1 MATLKIP
8 EQIKES
14 IENIVNEFN
23 TTKLKK
29 FDCKFV
35 IQYKGNF
42 LYLLMDEGLPDLA
55 PTLRLK
61 YTGNIKKWEFAIFKW
76 SSETYTTDYLFIP
89 GSQYIDGSIEGAL
102 QAAIT
107 AYPPRNKNDSK
118 NELGFLNMFLKF
130 MGK

>member
-1 MATLKIP
+1 MATLKVP

-14 IENIVNEFN
+14 IEKIVNEFN
-23 TTKLKK
+23 ATKLKK
-29 FDCKFV
+29 FNCKFE

-42 LYLLMDEGLPDLA
+42 LYLLLDEGLPDLS

-61 YTGNIKKWEFAIFKW
+61 YTGNLEKWEFAIFKW

-89 GSQYIDGSIEGAL
+89 GSEYIDGSIAGAL
-102 QAAIT
+102 QAAII
-107 AYPPRNKNDSK
+107 AYPPRSKNDSK
-118 NELGFLNMFLKF
+118 NEIDFLNSFLKL